1 MPLINYLVS
10 DEEIRSDSPI
20 ENAVDN
26 FDKTSGT
33 SECTHKNTKLYR
45 FDSTGCNYC
54 SVIENIKIGVD
65 NFDKTSG
72 TLKKPTLLTSDEEKI
87 IASPIENTSD
97 NFDNTNGT
105 SKCTQENNQISGW
118 YRGNWGMEEIIL
130 FYSEKQ

>member
-26 FDKTSGT
+26 FVKTSGT
-33 SECTHKNTKLYR
+33 SKCTHKNTKLYR

-72 TLKKPTLLTSDEEKI
+72 TLKKPTMLTSDEERI
-87 IASPIENTSD
+87 TDAPIKNEAD
-97 NFDNTNGT
+97 NFDNTSGT
-105 SKCTQENNQISGW
+105 SQNTQISG
-118 YRGNWGMEEIIL
+118 
-130 FYSEKQ
+130 

>member
-1 MPLINYLVS
+1 MNYPVS
-10 DEEIRSDSPI
+10 DEEISTDSPI

-45 FDSTGCNYC
+45 FDNTGCNYC

-72 TLKKPTLLTSDEEKI
+72 TLKKPMMLTSDEVKI
-87 IASPIENTSD
+87 TDAPIKNAVD
-97 NFDNTNGT
+97 NFDQTSGT
-105 SKCTQENNQISGW
+105 SKYTHENTQISG
-118 YRGNWGMEEIIL
+118 
-130 FYSEKQ
+130 